1 MNQPEPILFD
11 RNENRYGPAPACL
24 KVLHEADKELLFN
37 YTRAFKQGNYS
48 DLSVHLS
55 KLHEVDE
62 KRIILGYGCEDILK
76 EAVHYFLDKGR
87 TILIPSA
94 SWWYYTAIADEVGGI
109 TVQFPLVETDERY
122 EFDVDA
128 LINMK
133 EEHNPGIVLIAS
145 PNNPTG
151 NVLARKDLLRI
162 LEAYRDTPVML
173 DQAYFGHTAG
183 EVDDFGGLTDQ
194 YPNLIFLRTFSK
206 LFAMAGVRIGYGVIG
221 EGLGGFQKFC
231 ARNLGYNRISEQ
243 LALAAVNSPE
253 YYADIAARMASDRQ
267 KMYEL
272 FRGLGCQAFES
283 EANFVLVKFPDWVV
297 PILKEALDSQGL
309 IIKFFTEECFL
320 GYARISLGTDE
331 ENARLL
337 DAVQEAWPQESG
349 QGAFIAEVG

>member
-1 MNQPEPILFD
+1 M
-11 RNENRYGPAPACL
+11 
-24 KVLHEADKELLFN
+24 
-37 YTRAFKQGNYS
+37 
-48 DLSVHLS
+48 
-55 KLHEVDE
+55 
-62 KRIILGYGCEDILK
+62 
-76 EAVHYFLDKGR
+76 
-87 TILIPSA
+87 
-94 SWWYYTAIADEVGGI
+94 
-109 TVQFPLVETDERY
+109 ETPERY

-133 EEHNPGIVLIAS
+133 QEHNPGIVLIAS

-151 NVLARKDLLRI
+151 NVLARADLLRI
-162 LEAYRDTPVML
+162 LEAYKDTPVML
-173 DQAYFGHTAG
+173 DQAYFGHTAD

-243 LALAAVNSPE
+243 LALAALNSPE

-267 KMYEL
+267 KMYEV
-272 FRGLGCQAFES
+272 FRSLGCLAFES
-283 EANFVLVKFPDWVV
+283 EANFILVKFPDWVV

-309 IIKFFTEECFL
+309 IVKFFKEECFL

-337 DAVQEAWPQESG
+337 DAVKEAWPHESRQAASG
-349 QGAFIAEVG
+349 AEVG